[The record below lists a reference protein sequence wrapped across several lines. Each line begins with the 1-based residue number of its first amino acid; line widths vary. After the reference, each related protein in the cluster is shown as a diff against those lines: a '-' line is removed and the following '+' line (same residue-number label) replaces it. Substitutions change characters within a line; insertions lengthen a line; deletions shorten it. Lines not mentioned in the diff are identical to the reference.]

1 MFMTT
6 DIVVTIGPT
15 SDGETNFKK
24 LVKAGMTIARNN
36 FSHCKHD
43 EFKARVAMI
52 RRFNKQTGANIKILA
67 DLQGPRIRVGQ
78 MPESGLVLKPRQ
90 VVTFISAAGKNKKD
104 DEIYID
110 DPYLHADVSVDDPIL
125 LSSGAIELRV
135 TKTMPKQHRFQA
147 EVIVGGVL
155 YSRKGVN
162 LPTTKLTTN
171 SLTEKD
177 LTDLKFI
184 LKTGTDYIA
193 LSFVQDAKD
202 ILRVKK
208 AIGRLPVKV
217 IAKIERREALKNLDE
232 IIDAADGIMV
242 ARGDLGV
249 EIPYAE
255 VPIMQK
261 AMIRKCHLR
270 LKPAIV
276 ATQMLSS
283 MVDNP
288 FPTRAEVSDVANAVF
303 DGAHAVMLS
312 DETANGQYPIES
324 VNMMRQVVE
333 KAEEYLEY

>member
-1 MFMTT
+1 MTT

-15 SDGETNFKK
+15 SDGEPNFKK
-24 LVKAGMTIARNN
+24 LVKAGLTIVRNN
-36 FSHCKHD
+36 FSHCKH
-43 EFKARVAMI
+43 EEYKARVAMI
-52 RRFNKQTGANIKILA
+52 KRYNKTTGSNIKILA
-67 DLQGPRIRVGQ
+67 DLQGPRIRVGV
-78 MPESGLVLKPRQ
+78 MPEAGLVLKPRQ
-90 VVTFISAAGKNKKD
+90 VVTFISSVGKDKKD
-104 DEIYID
+104 DEIFID
-110 DPYLHADVSVDDPIL
+110 DPYLHADVQVDDPVL

-135 TKTMPKQHRFQA
+135 VKTMPKTHRFQA

-171 SLTEKD
+171 ALTDKD
-177 LTDLKFI
+177 IADLKFI

-193 LSFVQDAKD
+193 LSFVQDSKD

-208 AIGRLPVKV
+208 MIGRQPVKV

-232 IIDAADGIMV
+232 IIKAADGIMV

-249 EIPYAE
+249 EIPHEE
-255 VPIMQK
+255 VPIVQK
-261 AMIRKCHLR
+261 AMLRKCHLH

-283 MVDNP
+283 MVENP

-312 DETANGQYPIES
+312 DETANGKYPLEA
-324 VNMMRQVVE
+324 VTMMRKVVE